1 MNTDE
6 LFEIEECDKGYILKA
21 YLLKDDASVTE
32 LEIPSEH
39 KGKPVISIGKDA
51 FSDAK
56 YLCSVKISEGT
67 EEIGIKAFYACENLK
82 TIILPDSLTAIRRS
96 AFNRCTKLEDI
107 SFPDGLKQIGGEA
120 FFICKL
126 KSVNLPMGLEELGK
140 GAFSGCCMK
149 NVVIPEKIKAVSDRL
164 FLNCFELENI
174 ELPDSLKEIG
184 EFAFYNCNLRT
195 VRLPTG
201 LEKIGLRAF
210 SHCENLEKVEFG
222 NGSAFLGFEIFE
234 RCPKLSA
241 ENVIQGLA
249 CSADIAKP
257 FPKDSLSEWDSDE
270 WNSVLREDI
279 FALALKYNSF
289 ALFNK
294 EKLLKKILKKKRF
307 SLFPIMEN
315 ADWQFSKEL
324 IYMLLNKLDE
334 NSDVAYRAWLLNYK
348 SRHFGFGEEDERQK
362 NADFEEGDFDD
373 DDFEN
378 DDL

>member
-1 MNTDE
+1 MDIDE
-6 LFEIEECDKGYILKA
+6 LFDFEECDKGYILKA
-21 YLLKDDASVTE
+21 YLLKDDPSVTE
-32 LEIPSEH
+32 LDIPSKH
-39 KGKPVISIGKDA
+39 NGKPVISIGKDA
-51 FSDAK
+51 FSNAG
-56 YLCSVKISEGT
+56 YLCSVKLAEGP
-67 EEIGIKAFYACENLK
+67 EEIGIKAFYSCENLK

-96 AFNRCTKLEDI
+96 AFNRCTNLEEI
-107 SFPDGLKQIGGEA
+107 AFPEGLKQIGAEA

-126 KSVNLPMGLEELGK
+126 KSIKLPLGLEELGK

-149 NVVIPEKIKAVSDRL
+149 TVVIPEKIKTVSDRL
-164 FLNCFELENI
+164 FVNCFELESI

-184 EFAFYNCNLRT
+184 EFAFYNCSLRT
-195 VRLPTG
+195 IKLPSG

-210 SHCENLEKVEFG
+210 SHCEDLEKVDFG
-222 NGSAFLGFEIFE
+222 KGLPFLAFEIFE

-249 CSADIAKP
+249 CSVDIAQP

-270 WNSVLREDI
+270 WNSVLREDV

-289 ALFNK
+289 AFFNK

-324 IYMLLNKLDE
+324 IYMLLNKLNE

-348 SRHFGFGEEDERQK
+348 NCHFGFGKEDEK
-362 NADFEEGDFDD
+362 HNNSDFNDNNFDD
-373 DDFEN
+373 DN
-378 DDL
+378 M